1 MQPGEFSAGWR
12 VLVAAMVGNAL
23 SAGTLATYSI
33 GILGP
38 AMAHEFHWGSG
49 AVNGGYLSLSIAT
62 LMAAPLAGM
71 LADRIG
77 VRSVALGSALILA
90 PTYMIFA
97 ALHGSVASYLLM
109 FAAVAVL
116 GSGTMPFIWS
126 RALNNRFEANKGL
139 ALGLSLFGTALS
151 GSLLKP
157 YLFALVDHGGW
168 RAGFIGL
175 GCLPL
180 LSFAVA
186 VPLFFDRAA
195 PAVGSAAGAAARAPA
210 GSAPAGNAAAV
221 PAMAGFSFAQALR
234 SGRFWLLFAAVLFAA
249 AGTNGAIP
257 NMESLLKAKGFGM
270 ADVRAMVPMIGLS
283 LGVGRLGSSFLIDR
297 VWAPLVAGVLLL
309 TAAAAFAAFSLGVPT
324 SGEAKAMIVIVG
336 MTAGMESDV
345 AAFLVARYFGGRN
358 FSSIYGLVYGAF
370 GIGAGVGA
378 LSYGIMVD
386 KLGNYQ
392 VALMSSTTLLM
403 VSTLL
408 LLCLGRYT
416 FPKPATLSSV
426 APAGLGVRRG
436 SAG

>member
-1 MQPGEFSAGWR
+1 MPLRLGEFSTGWK

-38 AMAHEFHWGSG
+38 ALAQEFHWGSG
-49 AVNGGYLSLSIAT
+49 VVNGGYLSLSIAT
-62 LMAAPLAGM
+62 LIAAPFAGM

-77 VRSVALGSALILA
+77 VRAVALGSALMLA
-90 PTYMIFA
+90 PTYMAFA
-97 ALHGSVASYLLM
+97 ALQGSVPAYLLM

-116 GSGTMPFIWS
+116 GSGTMPLTWS
-126 RALNNRFEANKGL
+126 RALNNRFEVHKGL

-157 YLFALVDHGGW
+157 YLFALVDRGGW

-180 LSFAVA
+180 VSFAVA
-186 VPLFFDRAA
+186 LPLFFDRA
-195 PAVGSAAGAAARAPA
+195 PATRSTSGLAASASASGAAARTAPRTA
-210 GSAPAGNAAAV
+210 APVAAPVAAGN
-221 PAMAGFSFAQALR
+221 SFRQALG

-249 AGTNGAIP
+249 AGTSGAIP
-257 NMESLLKAKGFGM
+257 NMESLLKAKGFGV

-283 LGVGRLGSSFLIDR
+283 LGVGRLGSSYLIDR
-297 VWAPLVAGVLLL
+297 VWAPLVASVLLL
-309 TAAAAFAAFSLGVPT
+309 TAAAAFVAFSLAVPT
-324 SGEAKAMIVIVG
+324 PGLAEILIVIVG

-358 FSSIYGLVYGAF
+358 YSSIYGLVYGAF
-370 GIGAGVGA
+370 AMGAGLGA

-392 VALMSSTTLLM
+392 AALMSSAVLLLASA
-403 VSTLL
+403 VL

-416 FPKPATLSSV
+416 FPKPAALAVEGTASTV
-426 APAGLGVRRG
+426 
-436 SAG
+436 

>member
-1 MQPGEFSAGWR
+1 MRLGEFSAGWK
-12 VLVAAMVGNAL
+12 VLLAAMVGNAL

-38 AMAHEFHWGSG
+38 ALAREFHWGSG
-49 AVNGGYLSLSIAT
+49 VVNGGYLALSIAT

-77 VRSVALGSALILA
+77 VRTVALGSALILA
-90 PTYMIFA
+90 PTYMAFA
-97 ALHGSVASYLLM
+97 ALHGSVAAYLLM

-139 ALGLSLFGTALS
+139 ALGLSLMGTAVS

-180 LSFAVA
+180 VSFAVA
-186 VPLFFDRAA
+186 AMLFFDRADPA
-195 PAVGSAAGAAARAPA
+195 IAGATRVAAVRPAVSAGY
-210 GSAPAGNAAAV
+210 
-221 PAMAGFSFAQALR
+221 SFAQALH

-270 ADVRAMVPMIGLS
+270 ADVRMMVPIIGLA
-283 LGVGRLGSSFLIDR
+283 LGAGRLASSYLIDR

-309 TAAAAFAAFSLGVPT
+309 TAAAAFVAFSQGVPT
-324 SGEAKAMIVIVG
+324 PGQAKAMIVIVG

-345 AAFLVARYFGGRN
+345 AAFLVARYFGARHY
-358 FSSIYGLVYGAF
+358 SSIYGLVYGAF

-392 VALMSSTTLLM
+392 VALISSSGLLIA
-403 VSTLL
+403 STLL
-408 LLCLGRYT
+408 LLGLGRYA
-416 FPKPATLSSV
+416 FPKESPA
-426 APAGLGVRRG
+426 
-436 SAG
+436 

>member
-1 MQPGEFSAGWR
+1 MPLRLGEFSTGWK

-38 AMAHEFHWGSG
+38 ALAQEFHWGSG
-49 AVNGGYLSLSIAT
+49 VVNGGYLSLSIAT
-62 LMAAPLAGM
+62 LIAAPFAGM

-77 VRSVALGSALILA
+77 VRAVALGSALMLA
-90 PTYMIFA
+90 PTYMAFA
-97 ALHGSVASYLLM
+97 ALQGSVPAYLLM

-116 GSGTMPFIWS
+116 GSGTMPLTWS
-126 RALNNRFEANKGL
+126 RALNNRFEVHKGL

-157 YLFALVDHGGW
+157 YLFALVDRGGW

-180 LSFAVA
+180 VSFAVA
-186 VPLFFDRAA
+186 LPLFFDRAPA
-195 PAVGSAAGAAARAPA
+195 PRTAAPVAAPVAAG
-210 GSAPAGNAAAV
+210 N
-221 PAMAGFSFAQALR
+221 SFRQALG

-249 AGTNGAIP
+249 AGTSGAIP
-257 NMESLLKAKGFGM
+257 NMESLLKAKGFGV

-283 LGVGRLGSSFLIDR
+283 LGVGRLGSSYLIDR
-297 VWAPLVAGVLLL
+297 VWAPLVASVLLL
-309 TAAAAFAAFSLGVPT
+309 TAAAAFVAFSLAVPT
-324 SGEAKAMIVIVG
+324 PGLAEILIVIVG

-358 FSSIYGLVYGAF
+358 YSSIYGLVYGAF
-370 GIGAGVGA
+370 AMGAGLGA

-392 VALMSSTTLLM
+392 AALMSSAVLLLASA
-403 VSTLL
+403 VL

-416 FPKPATLSSV
+416 FPKPAALAVEGTASTV
-426 APAGLGVRRG
+426 
-436 SAG
+436 

>member
-1 MQPGEFSAGWR
+1 MRLGEFSSGWK

-38 AMAHEFHWGSG
+38 ALAQEFHWGSG
-49 AVNGGYLSLSIAT
+49 VVNAGYLSLSIAT
-62 LMAAPLAGM
+62 LLAAPLAGM

-77 VRSVALGSALILA
+77 VRAVALGSALILA
-90 PTYMIFA
+90 PTYMAFA
-97 ALHGSVASYLLM
+97 ALHGSVPAYLLM

-116 GSGTMPFIWS
+116 GSGTMPLTWS

-139 ALGLSLFGTALS
+139 ALGLSLFGTALA

-157 YLFALVDHGGW
+157 YVFALVDHGGW

-180 LSFAVA
+180 VSFAVA
-186 VPLFFDRAA
+186 VPLFFDRGA
-195 PAVGSAAGAAARAPA
+195 PARNHV
-210 GSAPAGNAAAV
+210 AV
-221 PAMAGFSFAQALR
+221 PLTASVGDSFPQALR
-234 SGRFWLLFAAVLFAA
+234 SGRLWLLFVAVLFAA

-270 ADVRAMVPMIGLS
+270 ADVRSMVPIIGLS

-297 VWAPLVAGVLLL
+297 VWAPLVAAVLLL
-309 TAAAAFAAFSLGVPT
+309 TAAAAFVAFSLGAPT
-324 SGEAKAMIVIVG
+324 PGQAKAMIVIVG

-345 AAFLVARYFGGRN
+345 AAFLVARYFGARN
-358 FSSIYGLVYGAF
+358 YSSIYGLIYGAF
-370 GIGAGVGA
+370 AIGAGFGA
-378 LSYGIMVD
+378 LSYGILVD

-392 VALMSSTTLLM
+392 VALLSSAVLLTVSM
-403 VSTLL
+403 VL
-408 LLCLGRYT
+408 LLCLGRYA
-416 FPKPATLSSV
+416 FPKPATLPL
-426 APAGLGVRRG
+426 AAAE
-436 SAG
+436 SAA

>member
-1 MQPGEFSAGWR
+1 VPLRLGEFSTGWK

-38 AMAHEFHWGSG
+38 ALAQEFHWGSG
-49 AVNGGYLSLSIAT
+49 VVNGGYLSLSIAT
-62 LMAAPLAGM
+62 LIAAPFAGM

-77 VRSVALGSALILA
+77 VRAVALGSALMLA
-90 PTYMIFA
+90 PTYMAFA
-97 ALHGSVASYLLM
+97 ALQGSVPAYLLM

-116 GSGTMPFIWS
+116 GSGTMPLTWS
-126 RALNNRFEANKGL
+126 RALNNRFEVHKGL

-157 YLFALVDHGGW
+157 YLFALVDRGGW

-180 LSFAVA
+180 VSFAVA
-186 VPLFFDRAA
+186 LPLFFDRAPA
-195 PAVGSAAGAAARAPA
+195 PRTAAPVAAPVAAG
-210 GSAPAGNAAAV
+210 N
-221 PAMAGFSFAQALR
+221 SFRQALG

-249 AGTNGAIP
+249 AGTSGAIP
-257 NMESLLKAKGFGM
+257 NMESLLKAKGFGV

-283 LGVGRLGSSFLIDR
+283 LGVGRLGSSYLIDR
-297 VWAPLVAGVLLL
+297 VWAPLVASVLLL
-309 TAAAAFAAFSLGVPT
+309 TAAAAFVAFSLAVPT
-324 SGEAKAMIVIVG
+324 PGLAEILIVIVG

-358 FSSIYGLVYGAF
+358 YSSIYGLVYGAF
-370 GIGAGVGA
+370 AMGAGLGA

-392 VALMSSTTLLM
+392 AALMSSAVLLLASA
-403 VSTLL
+403 VL

-416 FPKPATLSSV
+416 FPKPAALAVEGTASTV
-426 APAGLGVRRG
+426 
-436 SAG
+436 

>member
-1 MQPGEFSAGWR
+1 MRLGEFSAGWK

-38 AMAHEFHWGSG
+38 ALAQEFHWGSG
-49 AVNGGYLSLSIAT
+49 VVNGGYLSLSVAT

-77 VRSVALGSALILA
+77 VRSVALGSALLLA
-90 PTYMIFA
+90 PTYMVFA
-97 ALHGSVASYLLM
+97 ALHGSVPAYMLM

-126 RALNNRFEANKGL
+126 RALNNQFETNKGL

-180 LSFAVA
+180 VSFAVA
-186 VPLFFDRAA
+186 VPLFFDRARAA
-195 PAVGSAAGAAARAPA
+195 PAAASAAGAAARAPI
-210 GSAPAGNAAAV
+210 GNAAAV
-221 PAMAGFSFAQALR
+221 TALAGYSFSQALR

-309 TAAAAFAAFSLGVPT
+309 TAAAACAAFSLGVPT
-324 SGEAKAMIVIVG
+324 AGEAKAMIVIVG

-345 AAFLVARYFGGRN
+345 AAFLVARYFGGRSY
-358 FSSIYGLVYGAF
+358 SSIYGLVYGAF

-386 KLGNYQ
+386 RLGNYQ
-392 VALMSSTTLLM
+392 VALMSSSTLLL

-416 FPKPATLSSV
+416 FPKPSTLPSG
-426 APAGLGVRRG
+426 APAGLGVRPR